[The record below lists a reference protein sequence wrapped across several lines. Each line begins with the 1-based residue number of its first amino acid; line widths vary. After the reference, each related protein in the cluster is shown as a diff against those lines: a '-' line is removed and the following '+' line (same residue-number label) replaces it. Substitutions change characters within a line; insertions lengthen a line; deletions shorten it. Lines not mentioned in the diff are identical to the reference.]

1 MILLLQATATY
12 IPGSYD
18 GLTDQFSFLLWGS
31 FLQDNGALVFCV
43 RYETLGE
50 EFWDNNFGR
59 NYVLQ
64 CYTTS
69 EPQSIPGTNTVSRP
83 QNSSM
88 VQQHF
93 EGGGS
98 NSRPYHPF
106 SSSGSPTT
114 PHDPWITKFF

>member
-1 MILLLQATATY
+1 MTFFLQATATY

-50 EFWDNNFGR
+50 QFWDNNFGR
-59 NYVLQ
+59 NYSLQ
-64 CYTTS
+64 CYTALGVQGEAGS
-69 EPQSIPGTNTVSRP
+69 SIPSRP

-98 NSRPYHPF
+98 SRLDYQPF
-106 SSSGSPTT
+106 SGSPTN
-114 PHDPWITKFF
+114 PHDPWVTKFF